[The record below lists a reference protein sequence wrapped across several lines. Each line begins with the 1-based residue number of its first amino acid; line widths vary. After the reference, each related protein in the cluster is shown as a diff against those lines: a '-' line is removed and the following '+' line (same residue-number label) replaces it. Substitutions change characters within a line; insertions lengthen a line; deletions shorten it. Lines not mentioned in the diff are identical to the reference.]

1 MKQISQIVKVNKQ
14 SLQIKRK
21 LCLSDEQNYVKNYI
35 YIDFIYNFI

>member
-1 MKQISQIVKVNKQ
+1 MKQIPQIVKVNKQ

-35 YIDFIYNFI
+35 YPFYI